1 MANVRRMEIS
11 NILLKPKEV
20 LHPIENSKL
29 KDFKMEVS
37 TKDIKGRK
45 KKMNREEVIEFNK

>member
-29 KDFKMEVS
+29 KDIKMEVS

-45 KKMNREEVIEFNK
+45 KR